1 MNEWLLKRKKKYHV
15 VLSLFIISLTCW
27 VIFVSV
33 LFINILNVSNN
44 KKNKTLVSDSNISL
58 LKDGY
63 KYDVIRI
70 RNNTSNDYIYLNNV
84 IYVNN
89 KKYNVK
95 YYGDEEKGLAIDNAK
110 YVYITE
116 NINFS
121 RHTFIDVTQEFEK
134 IVYLDYKDYEVFKEN
149 NENNVVGFG
158 TYKYKDINIIGY
170 KDSEEVEEC
179 SVNFFKYAN
188 VVYLSDYN
196 NDYNIY
202 NDPYY
207 IDYYDNECIKQR
219 IESPEKEGYK
229 FIGWY
234 KDKTLT
240 DEWDFDND
248 VVNTFI
254 KNSEDEEYIKIHKV
268 MHLYAKW
275 EKINE

>member
-15 VLSLFIISLTCW
+15 VLSLFIISLICW

-70 RNNTSNDYIYLNNV
+70 RNNTLNDYIYLNNV

-134 IVYLDYKDYEVFKEN
+134 IVYLDYKNYEVFKEN

-248 VVNTFI
+248 VVDTFI
-254 KNSEDEEYIKIHKV
+254 KNSEDDEYIKIHKV

>member
-15 VLSLFIISLTCW
+15 VLSLFIISLICW

-134 IVYLDYKDYEVFKEN
+134 IVYLDYKNYEVFKEN

-248 VVNTFI
+248 VVDTFI
-254 KNSEDEEYIKIHKV
+254 KNSEDDEYIKIHKV